1 MLTFM
6 RIKTRLLLWL
16 LRKRRSTYLKLKRLE
31 SLAISQ
37 DDNFWDLHAEL
48 LEDNRQR
55 PTMAESYNIYSLAK
69 ATSQL
74 PGVLAEVGV
83 FQGGSA
89 KILCAA
95 KGESPLY
102 LFDTFEGMPR
112 VNAAVDARWAKG
124 DFRETGYEDVVAYLA
139 AFPNVH
145 CYKGIFPDSAIGQ
158 EPEKQRY
165 RFVHLD
171 VDIHE
176 STHRALQFFYP
187 RLVSGGMI
195 VSHDYSALPAP
206 GVKKAFDD
214 FFRDKKE
221 TIIPLW
227 DSQCV
232 IVKI

>member
-1 MLTFM
+1 M
-6 RIKTRLLLWL
+6 RIKTRLLVWL
-16 LRKRRSTYLKLKRLE
+16 LRKRRSTYLKLKGLE
-31 SLAISQ
+31 TLAISQ
-37 DDNFWDLHAEL
+37 DDDFWNLHAES
-48 LEDNRQR
+48 LEANRGG
-55 PTMAESYNIYSLAK
+55 PTMTEKYNIYALAK
-69 ATSQL
+69 ATSRL

-83 FQGGSA
+83 FRGGSA

-102 LFDTFEGMPR
+102 LFDTFEGMPK
-112 VNAAVDARWAKG
+112 VNPAVDARWAEG
-124 DFRETGYEDVVAYLA
+124 DFWETRYEEVVTYLS

-158 EPEKQRY
+158 APEKQSY

-195 VSHDYSALPAP
+195 ISHDYSALPAP
-206 GVKKAFDD
+206 GVKKAFDE
-214 FFRDKKE
+214 FFKDKKE

-232 IVKI
+232 VVKI